1 MIIVDAQ
8 LSPAIAAW
16 IQQQFGTEA
25 VALRD
30 LGLRDAEDRAVFDY
44 ARERGAV
51 VMTKDSDFVSLLQRR
66 GAPPQVIWLTCGNTS
81 NAALRLILAKALPD
95 ALKLLAQGEPLVEI
109 A

>member
-1 MIIVDAQ
+1 MIIVDVQ

-66 GAPPQVIWLTCGNTS
+66 GAPPQVHLADVRQHVERS
-81 NAALRLILAKALPD
+81 AALD
-95 ALKLLAQGEPLVEI
+95 SGEGPAGCTET
-109 A
+109 AGARRTTG